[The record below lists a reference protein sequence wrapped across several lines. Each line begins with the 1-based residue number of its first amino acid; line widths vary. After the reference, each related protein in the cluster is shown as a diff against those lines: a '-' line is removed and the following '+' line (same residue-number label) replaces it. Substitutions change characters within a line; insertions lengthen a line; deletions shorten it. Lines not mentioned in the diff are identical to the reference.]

1 MKKNKLTAALAAL
14 LVGATLFSCT
24 SEPRYTA
31 SGLDK
36 SAFMQQIQGKQNQL
50 YTMTNENGMEV
61 TITNFG
67 GRIVSIWAPDKNGT
81 FGDVVL
87 GFGSINEYQPD
98 VNASDF
104 GAFIGRYGNRIAD
117 AKFTLDGTEYQLNA
131 NNFGHCLHG
140 GPTGFQYRMCDIEQ
154 TAPNS
159 VTLTYTSADG
169 EENFPG
175 NLACTVIY
183 TLTDDNAIKIEYE
196 ATTDKPTVVNLTNHS
211 YFNLTGDPNKK
222 ITDHIMYINAKQITP
237 VDTTYMTYSVI
248 EDVTGTDMDFTT
260 PTAIGARIDNFECV
274 QLKNGNGYDHNY
286 VLDNNCDVEVL
297 AVKVVEPESG
307 RTLEVYTDQPG
318 VQFYTGNF
326 LDGSAIGKNG
336 IAYNQRVGF
345 CLETQH
351 YPNCPNEPTF
361 PSTVLRP
368 GETYKHVCIYKFGV
382 EK

>member
-117 AKFTLDGTEYQLNA
+117 AKFTLDGTEYELNA

-175 NLACTVIY
+175 KLDCKVIY
-183 TLTDDNAIKIEYE
+183 TVTDDNALAIEYE
-196 ATTDKPTVVNLTNHS
+196 ATTDKPTVVN
-211 YFNLTGDPNKK
+211 FN
-222 ITDHIMYINAKQITP
+222 
-237 VDTTYMTYSVI
+237 V
-248 EDVTGTDMDFTT
+248 FT
-260 PTAIGARIDNFECV
+260 I
-274 QLKNGNGYDHNY
+274 
-286 VLDNNCDVEVL
+286 
-297 AVKVVEPESG
+297 
-307 RTLEVYTDQPG
+307 
-318 VQFYTGNF
+318 
-326 LDGSAIGKNG
+326 
-336 IAYNQRVGF
+336 
-345 CLETQH
+345 
-351 YPNCPNEPTF
+351 
-361 PSTVLRP
+361 
-368 GETYKHVCIYKFGV
+368 
-382 EK
+382 